1 MRRVTTC
8 TFGLFVLSLAIV
20 LGASLAHAEAP
31 TKLDHGASTTW
42 FGHVPLMVA
51 IDRGYFKE
59 AGLDVELKPI
69 VKSSDRMLALT
80 QGGVQWTNTGVLSV
94 IVEMAKGNDSF
105 YWFANVDDSPG
116 AEGLVVQPAIDRIKN
131 LRGKKI
137 AVTLASGAEI
147 TLYYLLKEAGLA
159 LGDVRIVPMAANEM
173 VAAFANKNIDA
184 YCVWEPAFSDG
195 QKAVPG
201 SKVLATDK
209 DTPIYRK
216 FRTASAPDVVVIRKD
231 LVDKY
236 PETARKLVGAYF
248 RGVKLTKEN
257 PREAA
262 VSADKWF
269 KRGVD
274 WVEAGIRKFTYFDAT
289 QQREHVDELLGNI
302 EMVIG
307 WAHDTKNIETKPDP
321 RKWLRRDLV
330 PAP

>member
-1 MRRVTTC
+1 MRRSIRT
-8 TFGLFVLSLAIV
+8 FVLSLAIV
-20 LGASLAHAEAP
+20 LGASLADAQAP

-51 IDRGYFKE
+51 IDRGYFKDV
-59 AGLDVELKPI
+59 GLDVELKPI

-80 QGGVQWTNTGVLSV
+80 QGGIQWTNTGVLSV

-116 AEGLVVQPAIDRIKN
+116 AEGLVVQPGINGIKD
-131 LRGKKI
+131 LKGKKI

-159 LGDVRIVPMAANEM
+159 LGDVRVVPMAANEM

-216 FRTASAPDVVVIRKD
+216 FKTASAPDVVVIRKD
-231 LVDKY
+231 LVDKH
-236 PETARKLVGAYF
+236 PETAKRLIAAYF
-248 RGVKLTKEN
+248 KGVKLTKEN

-269 KRGVD
+269 KRGAD
-274 WVEAGIRKFTYFDAT
+274 WVEAGIRKFAYFDAS
-289 QQREHVDELLGNI
+289 QQREHVDELLGDI

-330 PAP
+330 PAQ

>member
-1 MRRVTTC
+1 MKRITGT
-8 TFGLFVLSLAIV
+8 GVLLLAIV
-20 LGASLAHAEAP
+20 LSAGGADAQSP

-59 AGLDVELKPI
+59 VGLDVELRPI

-80 QGGVQWTNTGVLSV
+80 QGGIQWTNTGVLSV

-116 AEGLVVQPAIDRIKN
+116 AEGLVVQPGINSIKD
-131 LRGKKI
+131 LKGKKV
-137 AVTLASGAEI
+137 AVTLNSGAEI

-159 LGDVRIVPMAANEM
+159 LTDVRVVPMAANEM
-173 VAAFANKNIDA
+173 VAAFTNKNIDA

-216 FRTASAPDVVVIRKD
+216 FKTASAPDVVVIRKD

-236 PETARKLVGAYF
+236 PDTAKKLVAAYMK
-248 RGVKLTKEN
+248 GVKFTKDN
-257 PREAA
+257 PQEAA

-274 WVEAGIRKFTYFDAT
+274 WVEAGIRKFTYFDAS
-289 QQREHVDELLGNI
+289 QQKEHVDELLGNI

-307 WAHDTKNIETKPDP
+307 WAYDTKNIDTKPDP

-330 PAP
+330 PAH

>member
-1 MRRVTTC
+1 MRRIPGA
-8 TFGLFVLSLAIV
+8 FILSLAIAI
-20 LGASLAHAEAP
+20 GPSAAHAQAP

-51 IDRGYFKE
+51 IDRGFFKE
-59 AGLDVELKPI
+59 AGLDVELRPI

-94 IVEMAKGNDSF
+94 IVEMSKGNDSF

-116 AEGLVVQPAIDRIKN
+116 AEGLVVQPGINSVKE

-137 AVTLASGAEI
+137 AVNLNSGAEI
-147 TLYYLLKEAGLA
+147 TLYYLLKDAGLSPT
-159 LGDVRIVPMAANEM
+159 DVRMVPMAANEM
-173 VAAFANKNIDA
+173 VAAFTNKNVDA

-209 DTPIYRK
+209 DTPIYRQFK
-216 FRTASAPDVVVIRKD
+216 TASAPDVVVIRRD

-236 PETARKLVGAYF
+236 PETARKLVAAYF
-248 RGVKLTKEN
+248 RGVKFTKEN
-257 PREAA
+257 PPEAA
-262 VSADKWF
+262 ISADKWF
-269 KRGVD
+269 KRGAD
-274 WVEAGIRKFTYFDAT
+274 GVEAGMRKFSYFDAA
-289 QQREHVDELLGNI
+289 QQREHVDELLGTI

-307 WAHDTKNIETKPDP
+307 WAYDTKNIDTKPDP

>member
-1 MRRVTTC
+1 MRRITC
-8 TFGLFVLSLAIV
+8 TFVLSLAVV
-20 LGASLAHAEAP
+20 LSAGVADAQAP

-51 IDRGYFKE
+51 IDRGYFKD

-80 QGGVQWTNTGVLSV
+80 QGGIQWTNTGVLSV
-94 IVEMAKGNDSF
+94 IVEMAKGNDNF

-116 AEGLVVQPAIDRIKN
+116 AEGLVVQPGINGIKD
-131 LRGKKI
+131 LKGKKI
-137 AVTLASGAEI
+137 AVTLNSGAEI

-159 LGDVRIVPMAANEM
+159 MSDVRVVPMASNEM
-173 VAAFANKNIDA
+173 VAAFANKNVDA

-216 FRTASAPDVVVIRKD
+216 FKTASAPDVVVIRRD

-236 PETARKLVGAYF
+236 PETARKLIAAYF
-248 RGVKLTKEN
+248 KGVKLTKDN

-269 KRGVD
+269 KRGVE
-274 WVEAGIRKFTYFDAT
+274 WVEAGIRKFTYFDAS
-289 QQREHVDELLGNI
+289 QQRKHVDELLGNI

-307 WAHDTKNIETKPDP
+307 WAYDSKNIETKLDP
-321 RKWLRRDLV
+321 HKWLRRDLV

>member
-1 MRRVTTC
+1 MKRIT
-8 TFGLFVLSLAIV
+8 GAWVLVLAIV
-20 LGASLAHAEAP
+20 LSAGFTHAQAP

-59 AGLDVELKPI
+59 VGLDVELKPI

-80 QGGVQWTNTGVLSV
+80 QGGIQWTNTGVLSV

-116 AEGLVVQPAIDRIKN
+116 AEGLVVQPGINSIKD
-131 LRGKKI
+131 LKGKKI
-137 AVTLASGAEI
+137 AVTLNSGAEI

-159 LGDVRIVPMAANEM
+159 LSDVRVVPMPPNEM
-173 VAAFANKNIDA
+173 VAAFSNKNIDA

-216 FRTASAPDVVVIRKD
+216 FKTASAPDVVVIRKD
-231 LVDKY
+231 VVDKY
-236 PETARKLVGAYF
+236 PDTAKKLVAAYF
-248 RGVKLTKEN
+248 KGVKLTKEN
-257 PREAA
+257 PQEAA

-274 WVEAGIRKFTYFDAT
+274 WVEAGIRKFTYFDAA
-289 QQREHVDELLGNI
+289 QQKEHVDELLGNI
-302 EMVIG
+302 EMVIS
-307 WAHDTKNIETKPDP
+307 WAYDTKNIDNKPDP
-321 RKWLRRDLV
+321 RKSLRRDLV
-330 PAP
+330 PAQ

>member
-1 MRRVTTC
+1 MKRLTST
-8 TFGLFVLSLAIV
+8 LFLSLTLV
-20 LGASLAHAEAP
+20 LGASLAAAQAP
-31 TKLDHGASTTW
+31 TELDQAASITW

-51 IDRGYFKE
+51 IDRGYFKDV
-59 AGLDVELKPI
+59 GLEVELKPI

-80 QGGVQWTNTGVLSV
+80 QGAVQWTNTGVLSV
-94 IVEMAKGNDSF
+94 VVEMAKSNESF

-116 AEGLVVQPAIDRIKN
+116 AEGLVVQPGITGIKE
-131 LRGKKI
+131 LKGKKI
-137 AVTLASGAEI
+137 AVTLNSGAEI

-159 LGDVRIVPMAANEM
+159 LTDVRVVPMAANEM
-173 VAAFANKNIDA
+173 VAAFTNKNIDA

-216 FRTASAPDVVVIRKD
+216 FKTASAPDVVVIRKD

-236 PETARKLVGAYF
+236 PDTAKKLVAAYF
-248 RGVKLTKEN
+248 KGVKFTKDN
-257 PREAA
+257 PQEAA

-274 WVEAGIRKFTYFDAT
+274 WVEAGIRKFTYFDAS
-289 QQREHVDELLGNI
+289 QQKEHVDELLGNI

-307 WAHDTKNIETKPDP
+307 CAYDTKNIDTKPDP
-321 RKWLRRDLV
+321 RKWLKRDLV
-330 PAP
+330 PAQ

>member
-1 MRRVTTC
+1 MKRILGTW
-8 TFGLFVLSLAIV
+8 VLVLAIV
-20 LGASLAHAEAP
+20 LSAGFTHAQAP

-59 AGLDVELKPI
+59 VGLDVELKPI

-80 QGGVQWTNTGVLSV
+80 QGGIQWTNTGVLSV

-116 AEGLVVQPAIDRIKN
+116 AEGLVVQPGINSIKD
-131 LRGKKI
+131 LKGKKI
-137 AVTLASGAEI
+137 AVTLNSGAEI

-159 LGDVRIVPMAANEM
+159 LSDVRVVPMPPNEM
-173 VAAFANKNIDA
+173 VAAFTNQNIDA

-216 FRTASAPDVVVIRKD
+216 FKTASAPDVVVIRKD

-236 PETARKLVGAYF
+236 PDTAKKLVAAYF
-248 RGVKLTKEN
+248 KGVKLTKDN
-257 PREAA
+257 PQEAA

-274 WVEAGIRKFTYFDAT
+274 WVEAGIRKFTYFDAA
-289 QQREHVDELLGNI
+289 QQKEHVDELLGNI
-302 EMVIG
+302 EMVIS
-307 WAHDTKNIETKPDP
+307 WAYDTKNIDNKPDP

-330 PAP
+330 PAQ

>member
-1 MRRVTTC
+1 MRRIT
-8 TFGLFVLSLAIV
+8 GLFVLSFGIV
-20 LGASLAHAEAP
+20 LGASLADAQAP

-105 YWFANVDDSPG
+105 YWCANVDDSPG
-116 AEGLVVQPAIDRIKN
+116 AGGLVDQPAIDSIKN

-147 TLYYLLKEAGLA
+147 TLYYLLKESGLA
-159 LGDVRIVPMAANEM
+159 LGDVRIVTIAANEM
-173 VAAFANKNIDA
+173 CSDFANKNIDA

-209 DTPIYRK
+209 ATPIYRK

-231 LVDKY
+231 LVDKH
-236 PETARKLVGAYF
+236 PETARKLIAAYF
-248 RGVKLTKEN
+248 KGVKLTKEN

-274 WVEAGIRKFTYFDAT
+274 WVEAGIRKFSYFDAT
-289 QQREHVDELLGNI
+289 QPREHVDELLGNI

>member
-1 MRRVTTC
+1 MRRSTC
-8 TFGLFVLSLAIV
+8 TFVLSLAIV
-20 LGASLAHAEAP
+20 LGASLAAAQAP

-51 IDRGYFKE
+51 IDRGYFKD

-80 QGGVQWTNTGVLSV
+80 QGGIQWTNTGVLSV

-116 AEGLVVQPAIDRIKN
+116 AEGLVVQPGINGIKD
-131 LRGKKI
+131 LKGKKI

-159 LGDVRIVPMAANEM
+159 LGDVRVVPMAANEM

-216 FRTASAPDVVVIRKD
+216 FKTASAPDVVVIRKD
-231 LVDKY
+231 LVDKH
-236 PETARKLVGAYF
+236 PETAKKLIAAYF
-248 RGVKLTKEN
+248 KGVKLTKEN

-274 WVEAGIRKFTYFDAT
+274 WAEAGIRKFAYFDAS
-289 QQREHVDELLGNI
+289 QQRAHVDELLGNI

-330 PAP
+330 PAQ

>member
-1 MRRVTTC
+1 MRRSTC
-8 TFGLFVLSLAIV
+8 TFVLSLAII
-20 LGASLAHAEAP
+20 LGASLADAQAP

-51 IDRGYFKE
+51 IDRGYFKD

-80 QGGVQWTNTGVLSV
+80 QGGIQWTNTGVLSV

-116 AEGLVVQPAIDRIKN
+116 AEGLVVQPGINGIKD
-131 LRGKKI
+131 LKGKKI

-159 LGDVRIVPMAANEM
+159 LGDVRVVPMAANEM
-173 VAAFANKNIDA
+173 VAAFTNKNIDA

-216 FRTASAPDVVVIRKD
+216 FKTASAPDVVVIRKD
-231 LVDKY
+231 LVDKH
-236 PETARKLVGAYF
+236 PETAKKLIAAYF
-248 RGVKLTKEN
+248 KGVKLTKEN

-274 WVEAGIRKFTYFDAT
+274 WAEAGIRKFAYFDAS
-289 QQREHVDELLGNI
+289 QQREHVDELLGDI

-330 PAP
+330 PAQ

>member
-1 MRRVTTC
+1 MRRSTC
-8 TFGLFVLSLAIV
+8 TFVLSLAIV
-20 LGASLAHAEAP
+20 LGASLADAQAP

-51 IDRGYFKE
+51 IDRGYFKD

-80 QGGVQWTNTGVLSV
+80 QGGIQWTNTGVLSV

-116 AEGLVVQPAIDRIKN
+116 AEGLVVQPGINGIKD
-131 LRGKKI
+131 LKGKKI

-159 LGDVRIVPMAANEM
+159 LGDVRVVPMAANEI

-216 FRTASAPDVVVIRKD
+216 FKTASAPDVVVIRKD
-231 LVDKY
+231 LVDKH
-236 PETARKLVGAYF
+236 PETAKKLIAAYF
-248 RGVKLTKEN
+248 KGVKLTKEN

-269 KRGVD
+269 KRGAD
-274 WVEAGIRKFTYFDAT
+274 WVEAGIRKFAYFDAS
-289 QQREHVDELLGNI
+289 QQREHVDELLGDI

-330 PAP
+330 PAQ

>member
-1 MRRVTTC
+1 MRRITC
-8 TFGLFVLSLAIV
+8 TFVPLLLSLGII
-20 LGASLAHAEAP
+20 LSASLADAQAP

-80 QGGVQWTNTGVLSV
+80 QGGIQWTNTGVLSV

-116 AEGLVVQPAIDRIKN
+116 AEGLVVQPGINSIKD
-131 LRGKKI
+131 LKGKKI
-137 AVTLASGAEI
+137 AVTLNSGAEI
-147 TLYYLLKEAGLA
+147 TLYYLLKDAGLA
-159 LGDVRIVPMAANEM
+159 LGDVRVVPMAANEM

-195 QKAVPG
+195 QKAVAG

-216 FRTASAPDVVVIRKD
+216 FKTASAPDVVVIRKD
-231 LVDKY
+231 LVDKH
-236 PETARKLVGAYF
+236 PETAKKLIAAYF

-274 WVEAGIRKFTYFDAT
+274 WAEAGIRKFAYFDAS

-307 WAHDTKNIETKPDP
+307 WAHDSKNIETKPDP

-330 PAP
+330 PAQ

>member
-1 MRRVTTC
+1 MRRSTC
-8 TFGLFVLSLAIV
+8 TFVLSLAIV
-20 LGASLAHAEAP
+20 LGASLADAQAP

-51 IDRGYFKE
+51 IDRGYFKD

-80 QGGVQWTNTGVLSV
+80 QGGIQWTNTGVLSV

-116 AEGLVVQPAIDRIKN
+116 AEWLVAQPGINSVKDLK
-131 LRGKKI
+131 GKKI
-137 AVTLASGAEI
+137 AVTLNSGAEI
-147 TLYYLLKEAGLA
+147 TLYYLLKDAGLG
-159 LGDVRIVPMAANEM
+159 LGDVRVVPMAANEM
-173 VAAFANKNIDA
+173 VASIANNNIDA
-184 YCVWEPAFSDG
+184 NCGSQPAISDG
-195 QKAVPG
+195 QKAVAG

-216 FRTASAPDVVVIRKD
+216 FKTASAPDVVVIRKD
-231 LVDKY
+231 LVDKH
-236 PETARKLVGAYF
+236 PETAKKLIAAYF
-248 RGVKLTKEN
+248 KGVKLTKEN

-274 WVEAGIRKFTYFDAT
+274 WAEAGIRKFAYFDAS

-330 PAP
+330 PAQ

>member
-1 MRRVTTC
+1 MRRIIHTLT
-8 TFGLFVLSLAIV
+8 LSLAIM
-20 LGASLAHAEAP
+20 LGASPAHAQAP

-80 QGGVQWTNTGVLSV
+80 QGGIQWTNTGVLSV
-94 IVEMAKGNDSF
+94 IVEMAKGNDNF

-116 AEGLVVQPAIDRIKN
+116 AEGLVAQPGIDGIKD
-131 LRGKKI
+131 LKGKKI
-137 AVTLASGAEI
+137 AVTLNSGAEI

-159 LGDVRIVPMAANEM
+159 PGDVRVVPMAANEM

-195 QKAVPG
+195 QKAVAG
-201 SKVLATDK
+201 AKVLATDK

-216 FRTASAPDVVVIRKD
+216 FKTASAPDVVVIRKD
-231 LVDKY
+231 LVDKH
-236 PETARKLVGAYF
+236 PETAKKLVAAYF
-248 RGVKLTKEN
+248 KGVKFTKDN
-257 PREAA
+257 PHEAA

-269 KRGVD
+269 KRGAE
-274 WVEAGIRKFTYFDAT
+274 WVEAGIRKFSYFDAA
-289 QQREHVDELLGNI
+289 QQRQHVDELLGNI

-307 WAHDTKNIETKPDP
+307 WAHDTKNIDTKPDP

>member
-1 MRRVTTC
+1 MRRSTC
-8 TFGLFVLSLAIV
+8 TLVLSLAIV
-20 LGASLAHAEAP
+20 LGASLAAAQAP

-51 IDRGYFKE
+51 IDRGYFKD

-80 QGGVQWTNTGVLSV
+80 QGGIQWTNTGVLSV

-116 AEGLVVQPAIDRIKN
+116 AEGLVVQPGINGIKD
-131 LRGKKI
+131 LKGKKI

-159 LGDVRIVPMAANEM
+159 LGDVRVVPMAANEM

-216 FRTASAPDVVVIRKD
+216 FKTASAPDVVVIRKD
-231 LVDKY
+231 LVDKH
-236 PETARKLVGAYF
+236 PETAKKLIAAYF
-248 RGVKLTKEN
+248 KGVKLTKEN

-274 WVEAGIRKFTYFDAT
+274 WVEAGIRKFAYFDAG
-289 QQREHVDELLGNI
+289 QQREHVDELLGDI

-330 PAP
+330 PAQ

>member
-1 MRRVTTC
+1 MRRGACV
-8 TFGLFVLSLAIV
+8 IV
-20 LGASLAHAEAP
+20 LALASIVDTVPTRGEAP
-31 TKLDHGASTTW
+31 IKLDHAASTTW
-42 FGHVPLMVA
+42 FGHVPLMAA

-59 AGLDVELKPI
+59 VGLEVELKPI

-80 QGGVQWTNTGVLSV
+80 QGAVQWTNTGMLSV
-94 IVEMAKGNDSF
+94 IVEMSKGNESF

-116 AEGLVVQPAIDRIKN
+116 AEGLVVQPGINGIKE
-131 LRGKKI
+131 LKGKKI
-137 AVTLASGAEI
+137 AVTLNSGAEI

-159 LGDVRIVPMAANEM
+159 FSDIRVVPMASNEM
-173 VAAFANKNIDA
+173 IAAFTNKNIDA

-216 FRTASAPDVVVIRKD
+216 FKTASAPDVVAIRRD
-231 LVDKY
+231 LVDKQ
-236 PETARKLVGAYF
+236 PETAKKLIAAYF
-248 RGVKLTKEN
+248 KGVKLTKDS

-269 KRGVD
+269 KRGVEQ
-274 WVEAGIRKFTYFDAT
+274 VEAGMRKFAYFDAR
-289 QQREHVDELLGNI
+289 QQREHVDELLGTI
-302 EMVIG
+302 DLVIG
-307 WAHDTKNIETKPDP
+307 WAYDTKNIDTKPDP

-330 PAP
+330 PAQ

>member
-1 MRRVTTC
+1 MKRIIC
-8 TFGLFVLSLAIV
+8 MLVLLLAV
-20 LGASLAHAEAP
+20 ALGAGTAEAQAP

-59 AGLDVELKPI
+59 VGLDVELKPI

-80 QGGVQWTNTGVLSV
+80 QGGIQWTNTGVLSV

-116 AEGLVVQPAIDRIKN
+116 AEGLVVQPGIDSIKA
-131 LRGKKI
+131 LKGKKV
-137 AVTLASGAEI
+137 AVTLNSGAEI

-159 LGDVRIVPMAANEM
+159 PTDVRIVPMAANEM
-173 VAAFANKNIDA
+173 VAAYANKNIDA

-216 FRTASAPDVVVIRKD
+216 FKTASAPDVVVIRKD
-231 LVDKY
+231 VVDKH
-236 PETARKLVGAYF
+236 PETAKKLIAAYF
-248 RGVKLTKEN
+248 KGVKLTKDN

-274 WVEAGIRKFTYFDAT
+274 SVEAGIRKFSYFDAS
-289 QQREHVDELLGNI
+289 QQKEHVDELLGNI

-330 PAP
+330 PAQ

>member
-1 MRRVTTC
+1 MKRITGTW
-8 TFGLFVLSLAIV
+8 VLVLAIV
-20 LGASLAHAEAP
+20 LSAGFTHAQAP

-59 AGLDVELKPI
+59 VGLDVELKPI

-80 QGGVQWTNTGVLSV
+80 QGGIQWTNTGVLSV

-116 AEGLVVQPAIDRIKN
+116 AEGLVVQPGINSIKD
-131 LRGKKI
+131 LKGKKI
-137 AVTLASGAEI
+137 AVTLNSGAEI

-159 LGDVRIVPMAANEM
+159 LSDVRVVPMPPNEM
-173 VAAFANKNIDA
+173 VAAFTNKNIDA

-216 FRTASAPDVVVIRKD
+216 FKTASAPDVVVIRKD

-236 PETARKLVGAYF
+236 PDTAKKLVAAYF
-248 RGVKLTKEN
+248 KGVKLTKDN
-257 PREAA
+257 PQEAA

-274 WVEAGIRKFTYFDAT
+274 WVEAGIRKFTYFDAA
-289 QQREHVDELLGNI
+289 QQKEHVDELLGNI
-302 EMVIG
+302 EMVIS
-307 WAHDTKNIETKPDP
+307 WAYDTKNIDNKPDP

-330 PAP
+330 PAQ

>member
-1 MRRVTTC
+1 MRQIIRMC
-8 TFGLFVLSLAIV
+8 VLSLAV
-20 LGASLAHAEAP
+20 ALGAGLAEAQAP

-59 AGLDVELKPI
+59 VGLDVELKPI

-80 QGGVQWTNTGVLSV
+80 QGGIQWTNTGVLSV

-116 AEGLVVQPAIDRIKN
+116 AEGLVVQPGIDSIKA
-131 LRGKKI
+131 LKGKKV
-137 AVTLASGAEI
+137 AVTLNSGAEI

-159 LGDVRIVPMAANEM
+159 PTDVRIVPMAANEM

-201 SKVLATDK
+201 SRVLATDK

-216 FRTASAPDVVVIRKD
+216 FKTASAPDVVAIRKD
-231 LVDKY
+231 LVDKH
-236 PETARKLVGAYF
+236 PETAKKLIAAYF
-248 RGVKLTKEN
+248 KGVKLTKDN

-262 VSADKWF
+262 ASADKWF

-274 WVEAGIRKFTYFDAT
+274 WVEAGIRKFSYFDAG
-289 QQREHVDELLGNI
+289 QQKEHVDELLGNI

-330 PAP
+330 PAQ

>member
-1 MRRVTTC
+1 MKRIIC
-8 TFGLFVLSLAIV
+8 MLVLLLAV
-20 LGASLAHAEAP
+20 ALGAGIAEAQAP

-59 AGLDVELKPI
+59 VGLDVELKPI

-80 QGGVQWTNTGVLSV
+80 QGGIQWTNTGVLSV

-116 AEGLVVQPAIDRIKN
+116 AEGLVVQPGIDSIKA
-131 LRGKKI
+131 LKGKKV
-137 AVTLASGAEI
+137 AVTLNSGAEI

-159 LGDVRIVPMAANEM
+159 PTDVRIVPMAANEM
-173 VAAFANKNIDA
+173 VAAYANKNIDA

-216 FRTASAPDVVVIRKD
+216 FKTASAPDVVVIRKD
-231 LVDKY
+231 LVDKH
-236 PETARKLVGAYF
+236 PETAKKLIAAYF
-248 RGVKLTKEN
+248 KGVKLTKDN

-262 VSADKWF
+262 ASADKWF

-274 WVEAGIRKFTYFDAT
+274 WVEAGIRKFSYFDAG
-289 QQREHVDELLGNI
+289 QQKEHVDELLGNI

-330 PAP
+330 PAR

>member
-1 MRRVTTC
+1 MRRITGALVLTC
-8 TFGLFVLSLAIV
+8 GLLA
-20 LGASLAHAEAP
+20 GAGLAHAQAP
-31 TKLDHGASTTW
+31 TKLDHAASTTW
-42 FGHVPLMVA
+42 FGHVPLMLA
-51 IDRGYFKE
+51 IDRGYFKDV
-59 AGLDVELKPI
+59 GLEVELKPI

-94 IVEMAKGNDSF
+94 IVEMAKGNESF

-116 AEGLVVQPAIDRIKN
+116 AEGLVVQPGINSVKDLK
-131 LRGKKI
+131 GKKI
-137 AVTLASGAEI
+137 AVTLNAGAEI
-147 TLYYLLKEAGLA
+147 TLYYVLKDAGLTPA
-159 LGDVRIVPMAANEM
+159 DVRIVPMAANEM
-173 VAAFANKNIDA
+173 VTAFTNKNIDA

-209 DTPIYRK
+209 DTPIYRRFK
-216 FRTASAPDVVVIRKD
+216 TASAPDVVVIRKD

-236 PETARKLVGAYF
+236 PDTAKKLLSAYF
-248 RGVKLTKEN
+248 KGVKGTKDN

-269 KRGVD
+269 KRGVEP
-274 WVEAGIRKFTYFDAT
+274 VEAGIRKFAYFDAS
-289 QQREHVDELLGNI
+289 QQKEHVDELLGTI
-302 EMVIG
+302 EMVIA
-307 WAHDTKNIETKPDP
+307 WAYDSKNIDTKPDP

>member
-1 MRRVTTC
+1 MKRITGTW
-8 TFGLFVLSLAIV
+8 VLVLAIV
-20 LGASLAHAEAP
+20 LSAGFTHAQAP

-59 AGLDVELKPI
+59 VGLDVELRPI

-80 QGGVQWTNTGVLSV
+80 QGGIQWTNTGVLSV

-116 AEGLVVQPAIDRIKN
+116 AEGLVVQPGINSIKD
-131 LRGKKI
+131 LKGKKI
-137 AVTLASGAEI
+137 AVTLNSGAEI

-159 LGDVRIVPMAANEM
+159 LSDVRVVPMPPNEM
-173 VAAFANKNIDA
+173 VAAFTNKNIDA

-216 FRTASAPDVVVIRKD
+216 FKTASAPDVVVIRKD

-236 PETARKLVGAYF
+236 PDTAKKLVAAYF
-248 RGVKLTKEN
+248 KGVKLTKDN
-257 PREAA
+257 PQEAA

-274 WVEAGIRKFTYFDAT
+274 WVEAGIRKFTYFDGA
-289 QQREHVDELLGNI
+289 QQKEHVDELLGNI
-302 EMVIG
+302 EMVIS
-307 WAHDTKNIETKPDP
+307 WAYDTKNIDNKPDP

-330 PAP
+330 PAQ

>member
-1 MRRVTTC
+1 MRRITC
-8 TFGLFVLSLAIV
+8 MFILPLAIA
-20 LGASLAHAEAP
+20 LSASAAHAQAP

-51 IDRGYFKE
+51 IDRGFFKE
-59 AGLDVELKPI
+59 AGLDVELRPI

-94 IVEMAKGNDSF
+94 IVEMSKGNDNF

-116 AEGLVVQPAIDRIKN
+116 AEGLVVQPGINSVKE
-131 LRGKKI
+131 LKGKKI
-137 AVTLASGAEI
+137 AVNLNSGAEI
-147 TLYYLLKEAGLA
+147 TLYYLLKDAGLA
-159 LGDVRIVPMAANEM
+159 PGDIRIVPMAANEM
-173 VAAFANKNIDA
+173 VAAFTNKNIDA

-216 FRTASAPDVVVIRKD
+216 FKTASAPDVVVIRRD

-236 PETARKLVGAYF
+236 PDTAKKLVAAYF
-248 RGVKLTKEN
+248 KGVKFTKEN
-257 PREAA
+257 PHEAA
-262 VSADKWF
+262 ISADKWF
-269 KRGVD
+269 KRGTD
-274 WVEAGIRKFTYFDAT
+274 WVEAGMKKFSYFDAS

-307 WAHDTKNIETKPDP
+307 WAYDTKNIDSKPDP

-330 PAP
+330 PAQ

>member
-1 MRRVTTC
+1 MKRITGTW
-8 TFGLFVLSLAIV
+8 VLVLAIV
-20 LGASLAHAEAP
+20 LSAGFTHAQAP

-59 AGLDVELKPI
+59 VGLDVELRPI

-80 QGGVQWTNTGVLSV
+80 QGGIQWTNTGVLSV

-116 AEGLVVQPAIDRIKN
+116 AEGLVVQPGINSIKD
-131 LRGKKI
+131 LKGKKI
-137 AVTLASGAEI
+137 AVTLNSGAEI

-159 LGDVRIVPMAANEM
+159 LSDVRVVPMPPNEM
-173 VAAFANKNIDA
+173 VAAFTNKNIDA

-216 FRTASAPDVVVIRKD
+216 FKTASAPDVVVIRKD

-236 PETARKLVGAYF
+236 PDTAKKLVAAYF
-248 RGVKLTKEN
+248 KGVKLTKDN
-257 PREAA
+257 PQEAA

-274 WVEAGIRKFTYFDAT
+274 WVEAGIRKFTYFDAA
-289 QQREHVDELLGNI
+289 QQKEHVDELLGNI
-302 EMVIG
+302 EMVIS
-307 WAHDTKNIETKPDP
+307 WAYDTKNIDNKPDP

-330 PAP
+330 PAQ

>member
-1 MRRVTTC
+1 MKRITGTW
-8 TFGLFVLSLAIV
+8 VLVLAIV
-20 LGASLAHAEAP
+20 LSAGVTHAQAP

-59 AGLDVELKPI
+59 VGLDVELKPI

-80 QGGVQWTNTGVLSV
+80 QGGIQWTNTGVLSV

-116 AEGLVVQPAIDRIKN
+116 AEGLVVQPGINSIKD
-131 LRGKKI
+131 LKGKKI
-137 AVTLASGAEI
+137 AVTLNSGAEI

-159 LGDVRIVPMAANEM
+159 LTDVRVVPMPPNEM
-173 VAAFANKNIDA
+173 VAAFTNKNIDA

-216 FRTASAPDVVVIRKD
+216 FKTASAPDVVVIRKD

-236 PETARKLVGAYF
+236 PDTAKKLVAAYF
-248 RGVKLTKEN
+248 KGVKLTKDN
-257 PREAA
+257 PQEAA

-274 WVEAGIRKFTYFDAT
+274 WVEAGIRKFTYFDAA
-289 QQREHVDELLGNI
+289 QQKEHVDELLGNI
-302 EMVIG
+302 EMVIN
-307 WAHDTKNIETKPDP
+307 WAYDTKNIDNKPDP

-330 PAP
+330 PAQ

>member
-1 MRRVTTC
+1 MRRIT
-8 TFGLFVLSLAIV
+8 GMSVLALGIV
-20 LGASLAHAEAP
+20 LAASLAHAQAP

-51 IDRGYFKE
+51 IDRGFFKD

-80 QGGVQWTNTGVLSV
+80 QGGIQWTNTGVLSV

-116 AEGLVVQPAIDRIKN
+116 AEGLVAQPGIDNIKA
-131 LRGKKI
+131 LKGKKI
-137 AVTLASGAEI
+137 AVTLNSGAEI

-159 LGDVRIVPMAANEM
+159 LSDVRVVPMAANEM
-173 VAAFANKNIDA
+173 IAAFANKNIDA
-184 YCVWEPAFSDG
+184 YCVWEPAFTDG
-195 QKAVPG
+195 QKAVAG
-201 SKVLATDK
+201 AKVLATDK

-216 FRTASAPDVVVIRKD
+216 FKTASAPDVVVIRKD
-231 LVDKY
+231 LVDKS
-236 PETARKLVGAYF
+236 PDTAKKLIAAYF
-248 RGVKLTKEN
+248 KGVKFTKDN

-269 KRGVD
+269 KRGPD
-274 WVEAGIRKFTYFDAT
+274 WVEAGIRKFTYFDAG
-289 QQREHVDELLGNI
+289 QQKEHVDELLGNI

-307 WAHDTKNIETKPDP
+307 WAYDTKNIDTKPDP

-330 PAP
+330 PAQ